1 MFHPDNI
8 TSLTDFQRNTAK
20 YLKQLKKTKQPILLT
35 VRGKAALV
43 VSQPQAAV
51 AAPPPRI
58 ARTRSEI
65 AARLKEAER
74 DNESVPWEDVRA
86 MLEDKYLS
94 KWRKKSKPTSSR
106 RAG

>member
-20 YLKQLKKTKQPILLT
+20 YLKQLKKTKQ
-35 VRGKAALV
+35 
-43 VSQPQAAV
+43 QATV

-94 KWRKKSKPTSSR
+94 KWRKKLKPTSSR